1 MKTPTKSLFVSAVL
15 ALTTI
20 FSVAYFSCNRDKC
33 KTIVCANHGVCN
45 YGVCVCPSGFQGTN
59 CETVS
64 RQKFLGNWL
73 VFEKGTIT
81 NAAQYP
87 ISIEPSNNVT
97 DVVIKNF
104 YNYFEHSIKGY
115 VQHDTLYIPNQQL
128 EGRIVF
134 GIGYITSNVTY
145 GQYGTILMN
154 YEVIDTATNIP
165 NDFGFYGPDLSQ
177 VSTWN
182 K

>member
-1 MKTPTKSLFVSAVL
+1 MKTPFKSILVSALL
-15 ALTTI
+15 ALTTV
-20 FSVAYFSCNRDKC
+20 FSIAWFSCNRDKC
-33 KTIVCANHGVCN
+33 KSIVCANHGVCN
-45 YGVCVCPSGFQGTN
+45 YGTCVCPSGFQGTN

-64 RQKFLGNWL
+64 RLKFIGNWS

-87 ISIEPSNNVT
+87 ITISPSNTVT
-97 DVVIKNF
+97 DVVITNF
-104 YNYFEHSIKGY
+104 YNYFVNPIKGY
-115 VQHDTLYIPNQQL
+115 VIHDTLYIPNQQL
-128 EGRIVF
+128 EGKIVF
-134 GIGYITSNVTY
+134 GTGYITSNNTY